1 MSPAGRVAPL
11 PEMAP
16 LPLSTLVDNIGEK
29 SGITVGAHWSLDL
42 RLDPH
47 RRWRR
52 LLPPR
57 GPEGSR
63 AAQGRVLEIE
73 PGCEADLDAVE
84 EASVDTVVSTFA
96 LCRVVDLHGT
106 LAGVRRA
113 LAPDGVLLFLEHA
126 GATGGRQGLQRAVTP
141 AWQRLAPGC
150 HLDRDVPAAIR
161 AAGIAITDIERFA
174 LQWGGPL
181 MVKGVRGAAR
191 PRARR
196 EPNDDRDNHD

>member
-1 MSPAGRVAPL
+1 V
-11 PEMAP
+11 EN
-16 LPLSTLVDNIGEK
+16 VGEK
-29 SGITVGAHWSLDL
+29 SGITVGVHTSQSLH
-42 RLDPH
+42 LDPH
-47 RRWRR
+47 GRWRR

-63 AAQGRVLEIE
+63 AAQGRVFEIE
-73 PGCEADLDAVE
+73 PEYEADLDAVDD
-84 EASVDTVVSTFA
+84 ASVDTVVSTFA

-113 LAPDGVLLFLEHA
+113 LAPGGVLLFLEHV
-126 GATGGRQGLQRAVTP
+126 GATGRRQRAQHALTP
-141 AWQRLAPGC
+141 AWQLLAPGC

-161 AAGIAITDIERFA
+161 SAGIAITDIARFA
-174 LQWGGPL
+174 LPWGGPL

-196 EPNDDRDNHD
+196 EQKDE